1 VSEIN
6 LMIIAGFGKKI
17 ILYICV
23 CVGNEYGVYIR
34 DWNIIYVCVFAAIVY
49 CMWLSFPCI

>member
-1 VSEIN
+1 
-6 LMIIAGFGKKI
+6 MIIAGFGKKI

-34 DWNIIYVCVFAAIVY
+34 DWNIIYVCVY
-49 CMWLSFPCI
+49 SPLSYIACGFLPLVFNA

>member
-1 VSEIN
+1 
-6 LMIIAGFGKKI
+6 MIIAGFGKKI